1 MKLDF
6 RCPKCGSADFFVKTA
21 VFPEK
26 DTKLKLEFGTY
37 YLKIC
42 ADCGY
47 TEMYSSKVVNKDLK
61 KEKNNAPRPKPVP

>member
-26 DTKLKLEFGTY
+26 DAKLKLEFGTY

-47 TEMYSSKVVNKDLK
+47 TEMYSAKVVNKDLK
-61 KEKNNAPRPKPVP
+61 EKNAPTPKPVP

>member
-6 RCPKCGSADFFVKTA
+6 RCPKCGSADFLVKTA

-26 DTKLKLEFGTY
+26 NAKLKLEFGTY

-47 TEMYSSKVVNKDLK
+47 TPDVLSQSRKQRLK
-61 KEKNNAPRPKPVP
+61 GKRCPYT

>member
-42 ADCGY
+42 ADCGF
-47 TEMYSSKVVNKDLK
+47 TEMYSAKVVNKDLK
-61 KEKNNAPRPKPVP
+61 EKDAPTPKPVP

>member
-1 MKLDF
+1 MRLDF

-47 TEMYSSKVVNKDLK
+47 TEMYSAKIVNKDLK
-61 KEKNNAPRPKPVP
+61 EKSVPTPDPVP